1 MSDTL
6 YISDLDGT
14 LLDSTARL
22 PRETAQK
29 INFLLQ
35 SGIRITFATA
45 RTARSVVQILSDIDF
60 SLSAAAPVAL
70 MNGVLI
76 RDMNSGK
83 YISSA
88 VIERKT
94 AEEVYSRL
102 IKKGG
107 EPFIY
112 TVCDT
117 EYEGDA
123 LRTYYRNISC
133 PAMRSFL
140 DERVE
145 RYSKP
150 FFKIHDFSEVLGDVV
165 YFCVLGEEKIIKKA
179 HASVS
184 GISSLNSAAY
194 RDSYNQNVWYLEV
207 FSSNA
212 SKRHAVQFLRTFTGA
227 DEIVCF
233 GDNINDIPMFEESDR
248 AIAVENA
255 VREAKDAADDVCR
268 SVTDYIEKD
277 SAARLKTELTFLI
290 E

>member
-1 MSDTL
+1 MSETL

-14 LLDSTARL
+14 LLDSDARL

-29 INFLLQ
+29 INFLLRL
-35 SGIRITFATA
+35 GVRITFATA
-45 RTARSVVQILSDIDF
+45 RTSRSVVQILSDIDF
-60 SLSAAAPVAL
+60 SLPAAAPVAL

-76 RDMNSGK
+76 RDMNSGE

-102 IKKGG
+102 IEKGA
-107 EPFIY
+107 EPYIY

-150 FFKIHDFSEVLGDVV
+150 FFKICDFSEVIGDVV
-165 YFCVLGEEKIIKKA
+165 YFCVLGEEKTIKEA
-179 HASVS
+179 YASVS
-184 GISSLNSAAY
+184 EISSLNSAVY
-194 RDSYNQNVWYLEV
+194 RDSYNRNVWYLEI
-207 FSSNA
+207 FSCNA
-212 SKRHAVQFLRTFTGA
+212 SKRHAVRFLRTFTGA

-248 AIAVENA
+248 AVAVENA
-255 VREAKDAADDVCR
+255 VAEAKNAADEVCR
-268 SVTDYIEKD
+268 NVADYIEKD
-277 SAARLKTELTFLI
+277 SAVRRKIELSFFN
-290 E
+290 